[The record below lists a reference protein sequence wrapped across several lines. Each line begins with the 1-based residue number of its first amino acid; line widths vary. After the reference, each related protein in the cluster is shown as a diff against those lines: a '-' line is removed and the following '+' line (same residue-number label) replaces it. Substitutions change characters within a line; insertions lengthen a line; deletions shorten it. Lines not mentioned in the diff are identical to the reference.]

1 MFLTLQATKA
11 NHTVLNV
18 DNWAFCS
25 ASKVYPFVFKWCLTS
40 SAWCRLKL
48 LPLKFVKLMRFSR
61 PTFTQWQWQLSSI
74 ECGVAVAPKLLKVLP
89 LCSLQGF
96 QWRRI
101 RSSSS
106 STPDKLMSCMHKY
119 IYSYKRKNV
128 PWPWEVGQPQNAL
141 NCVPKIY
148 CGDLFTAHRSSVC
161 VCVCVWEL
169 ARLEAYLFIHFLIY
183 WCLSDPKRFWLD
195 PLGHQLFG
203 WLAVELVGKMEKG
216 GT

>member
-1 MFLTLQATKA
+1 MFLTLQAT
-11 NHTVLNV
+11 NV

-161 VCVCVWEL
+161 VCVGVGQ
-169 ARLEAYLFIHFLIY
+169 ARSLFIYSFSNLLMFVWPKAFLVRPTLPSAVRLISHGTR
-183 WCLSDPKRFWLD
+183 WENGKRRHLSKRTRF
-195 PLGHQLFG
+195 
-203 WLAVELVGKMEKG
+203 
-216 GT
+216 